1 MADHAKLKSDAVA
14 CIGQSKPA
22 GDLVDCVVSHFADV
36 EAFREND
43 DLVIKGG
50 HRFLVVRRIGADE
63 FRVSEN
69 VSVPSTNQVDFGGGG
84 APRTLDQLLDEI
96 AALAS

>member
-1 MADHAKLKSDAVA
+1 MVDRAKLKADAVA

-22 GDLVDCVVSHFADV
+22 GDLVDCVSAHFPDV

-50 HRFLVVRRIGADE
+50 QRFLVVRRAGADE

-69 VSVPSTNQVDFGGGG
+69 VAVPSTNLVDFGGG
-84 APRTLDQLLDEI
+84 APRTLDELIDEI
-96 AALAS
+96 AGLAN

>member
-1 MADHAKLKSDAVA
+1 MVDRAKLKADAAA

-22 GDLVDCVVSHFADV
+22 GDLVDCVSAHFPDV

-50 HRFLVVRRIGADE
+50 QRFLVVRRAGADE

-69 VSVPSTNQVDFGGGG
+69 VAVPSTNSVDRGGG
-84 APRTLDQLLDEI
+84 AARTLDELIDEI
-96 AALAS
+96 AGLAN